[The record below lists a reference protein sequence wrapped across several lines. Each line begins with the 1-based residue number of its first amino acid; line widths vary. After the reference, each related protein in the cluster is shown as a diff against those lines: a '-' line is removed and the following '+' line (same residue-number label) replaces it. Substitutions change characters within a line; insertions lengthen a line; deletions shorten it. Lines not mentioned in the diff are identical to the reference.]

1 MKKKKTTNGVGEQAG
16 LQEVKQFLNWERGCF
31 DVQTRE
37 AALLKDLLLEDR
49 DIPSLR
55 ATGEKDGGGSDRVSA
70 RLQNGICRRKKEENK
85 VSQSAKNP
93 SPYAVLSQWRW
104 IKSTKYVSGQSNK
117 HEVSILFHS

>member
-1 MKKKKTTNGVGEQAG
+1 M
-16 LQEVKQFLNWERGCF
+16 
-31 DVQTRE
+31 
-37 AALLKDLLLEDR
+37 LKDLLLEDR

-93 SPYAVLSQWRW
+93 SPYAVLSQ
-104 IKSTKYVSGQSNK
+104 
-117 HEVSILFHS
+117 